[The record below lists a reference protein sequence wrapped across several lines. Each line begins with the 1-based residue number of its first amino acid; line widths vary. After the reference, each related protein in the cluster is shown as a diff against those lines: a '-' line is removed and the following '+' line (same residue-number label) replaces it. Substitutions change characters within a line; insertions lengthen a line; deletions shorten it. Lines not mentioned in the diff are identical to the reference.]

1 MNIPGLQKTSKFH
14 STKRREVVASADV
27 AIRQVQ
33 VIDKKGETRALIVWK
48 CGPDVLYS
56 ESMDGL
62 FDSARRRRAPE
73 WLIEQLNELPA
84 DRMLTSDGAPYGAV
98 NTTTTTTTSEAAHI
112 PTDDDL
118 PSFAQG

>member
-14 STKRREVVASADV
+14 TTKRREVIASADV

-33 VIDKKGETRALIVWK
+33 VIDKKGDARALIIWK

-62 FDSARRRRAPE
+62 FDSARRRKAPD
-73 WLIEQLNELPA
+73 WLVEQLNSLPS
-84 DRMLTSDGAPYGAV
+84 DRMLNSDGESYQSLSSSG
-98 NTTTTTTTSEAAHI
+98 TTTPETAHI